1 MGAKIRAKKV
11 HIAVV
16 GVQIV
21 IYYKIRKIDT
31 VTNKKKI
38 HLKIMIYIGMVCA

>member
-1 MGAKIRAKKV
+1 MGERIRVKKV

-31 VTNKKKI
+31 VTNKKI
-38 HLKIMIYIGMVCA
+38 HLIIMIHIGMVCA

>member
-31 VTNKKKI
+31 VTNKKI